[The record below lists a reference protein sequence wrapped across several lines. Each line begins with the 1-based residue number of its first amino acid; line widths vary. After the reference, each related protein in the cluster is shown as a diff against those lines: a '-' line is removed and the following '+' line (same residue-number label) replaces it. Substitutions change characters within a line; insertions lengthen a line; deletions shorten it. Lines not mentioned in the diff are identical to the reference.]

1 MGGSRWKYGHSTS
14 IELNLSENILEVVLK
29 KSGSLTSRET
39 VMVGWWVAGKGG
51 NKANLSLNLS

>member
-1 MGGSRWKYGHSTS
+1 MGGWIKMEIWPTS

-51 NKANLSLNLS
+51 NKANLRLSLS